1 MTARHNIEAVLSCQ
15 MPMKTLTST
24 DALGITIRSYK
35 LSKEDHNKGSGIPQK
50 LRNLPTLS
58 AGQLATRESI
68 QIY

>member
-1 MTARHNIEAVLSCQ
+1 
-15 MPMKTLTST
+15 MKTLTST
-24 DALGITIRSYK
+24 DALGITIGSYK